1 MIDKLALKNRS
12 YRRFQQKEKIGRNLL
27 EELVNLARL
36 SPSGGNLQPLRFCI
50 SNDAQENEKV
60 FGHLS
65 WAGYY
70 KDWPGPEEG
79 ERPAAYILILAD
91 RNASKPPEIDA
102 GIAAQSIMLGAVEN
116 GFGGCIIGSIQKEK
130 LHQNL
135 QLPDDYRILLALA
148 LGKPKEEVLVEDME
162 NENVK
167 YWRDEEGRHHVPKRK
182 LKDLIIHP
190 KTGE

>member
-12 YRRFQQKEKIGRNLL
+12 YRRFKQEEKIGRNLL

-36 SPSGGNLQPLRFCI
+36 APSGGNLQPLRFYI
-50 SNDAQENEKV
+50 SNDAQTNVKI
-60 FGHLS
+60 FDHLA
-65 WAGYY
+65 WAGYL
-70 KDWPGPEEG
+70 KDWPGPQEG

-102 GIAAQSIMLGAVEN
+102 GIAAQIIMLGAVEN
-116 GFGGCIIGSIQKEK
+116 GFGGCIVGSIRKEK
-130 LHQNL
+130 LHQSL
-135 QLPDDYRILLALA
+135 ELPDDYHILLALA

-182 LKDLIIHP
+182 LKDLIIYP